1 MRSFVWAATTM
12 LAAPA
17 AWAEAPKVVTDIAP
31 VHSLVAQ
38 VMQGVGTPVMLI
50 DPGASPHGY
59 ALRPSQARALS
70 QADVVFWI
78 GEALTPWMEQPLE
91 ALAADA
97 HSVELLELEATLQ
110 LEFREGAT
118 FEGHDH
124 DEPHGEDHD
133 AHGHEEHA
141 DDDHDDH
148 DEHNEHGHDDHDEHG
163 HDDHEEHG
171 HDDHEEHGHD
181 DHDDHGHDDHDEEGH
196 DDHDEHGHDDH
207 EEHGHDD
214 HDAHGHD
221 DHDDHGHDDHEEHG
235 HDDHDEEGHHDHA
248 HDGVDPH
255 AWLDPVNAIAWT
267 QTIADELSR
276 QDPENA
282 ATYAKNAAEGIAALN
297 QLSADLAADLA
308 PAHDLHFVVFHDAYH
323 YFENRFGLAAS
334 GAISVGDAT
343 DPSAARVAEVR
354 DTVAD
359 AGVTC
364 VFAEPQFN
372 PGLIRA
378 VSETGVKVAQIDPL
392 GVGLEL
398 GPDLYGQTLRA
409 LSASILGCLK

>member
-118 FEGHDH
+118 FEEHDH
-124 DEPHGEDHD
+124 DEPHGEDHGS
-133 AHGHEEHA
+133 HGHEEHA

-148 DEHNEHGHDDHDEHG
+148 DEHGHDDHDEHG
-163 HDDHEEHG
+163 HDE
-171 HDDHEEHGHD
+171 
-181 DHDDHGHDDHDEEGH
+181 
-196 DDHDEHGHDDH
+196 HDEHGHDDH

-214 HDAHGHD
+214 HD
-221 DHDDHGHDDHEEHG
+221 EHG
-235 HDDHDEEGHHDHA
+235 HEDHDEEDHHDHA

-267 QTIADELSR
+267 QAIADELSR
-276 QDPENA
+276 MDPENA